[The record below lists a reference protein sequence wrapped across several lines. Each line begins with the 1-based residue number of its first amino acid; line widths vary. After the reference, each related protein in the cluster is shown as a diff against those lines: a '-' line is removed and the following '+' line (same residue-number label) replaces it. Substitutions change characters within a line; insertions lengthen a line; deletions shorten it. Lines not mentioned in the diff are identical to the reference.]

1 MPQKW
6 ETPMLHATSL
16 SQPLRRTNLYLS
28 EFQRDSLK
36 MLAKAED
43 ISAAE
48 FARRILDAGL
58 RRATKNL
65 ASRQK

>member
-1 MPQKW
+1 
-6 ETPMLHATSL
+6 MLHAESL
-16 SQPLRRTNLYLS
+16 SKPLHRTNLYLS

-48 FARRILDAGL
+48 LARRILDAGL
-58 RRATKNL
+58 RRATKKL